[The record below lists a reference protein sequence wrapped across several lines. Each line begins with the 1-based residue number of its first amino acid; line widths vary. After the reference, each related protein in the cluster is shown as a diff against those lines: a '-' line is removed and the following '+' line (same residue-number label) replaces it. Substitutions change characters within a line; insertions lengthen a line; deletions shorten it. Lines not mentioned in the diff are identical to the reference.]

1 MTLVKMSLATA
12 TVLALAG
19 CVVAP
24 APGYYGGPAYYSDG
38 PGYYGA
44 PAYSGGVYVAA
55 PGGHRDGDEH
65 GGNRGHDDGYGR

>member
-1 MTLVKMSLATA
+1 MTLLRTTLAAA
-12 TVLALAG
+12 TLLALAG

-44 PAYSGGVYVAA
+44 PVYSGGVYVVA
-55 PGGHRDGDEH
+55 PGGHRDGDA
-65 GGNRGHDDGYGR
+65 RGHYSGHGR

>member
-1 MTLVKMSLATA
+1 MTLLRMSLVAATL
-12 TVLALAG
+12 LALAG

-44 PAYSGGVYVAA
+44 PAYSGGVYVVA
-55 PGGHRDGDEH
+55 PDGHRDGDEH
-65 GGNRGHDDGYGR
+65 GRGHDEGHGR